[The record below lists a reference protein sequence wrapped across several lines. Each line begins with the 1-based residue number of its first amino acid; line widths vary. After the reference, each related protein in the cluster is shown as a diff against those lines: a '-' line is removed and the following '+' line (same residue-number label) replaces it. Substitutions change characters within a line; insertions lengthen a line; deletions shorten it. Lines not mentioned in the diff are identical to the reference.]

1 MATTLAHDTTLS
13 LRDYLAI
20 LRRRKWF
27 FVLPAA
33 LVFALAL
40 AFALLQTSI
49 YRSEATILIE
59 DAQVPEDLM
68 TTLVG
73 RYLEERLEAISRR
86 VMVTDS
92 LLAIAERYDLYEE
105 ERSQLPI
112 NDVMEAMRRN
122 IHREMIRT
130 DVIDPRSGQERSVTV
145 AFTLSFDH
153 PDPAMAQR
161 ITNEL
166 VSLYL
171 NENLRRRQ
179 ELATG
184 TMNFFRGERERTEA
198 RIAELERQLAE
209 FKQANSG
216 SLPEQL
222 PYNQQ
227 IIAQTEQE
235 LRELDRQARSLQE
248 REGYLQVQ
256 LALTEP
262 LFMGSNGG
270 QRSPAAELE
279 GKRTELATLRARYG
293 PEHPDILKLRRE
305 IAALEQT
312 VGVGRSTDTLD
323 RERARLLGELEALRG
338 RYADDHPDVRRAQRE
353 LDGIEAELLVA
364 RGRPDGGNNAGP
376 QRVRADN
383 PAYIQLQAQLNSAR
397 AELTAIQEQ
406 RRRVAEKLERHQQ
419 LALRIPLVEREY
431 AQLRRTLEDAMAL
444 RDELAR
450 KETTATLG
458 QTLEA
463 ELKAERLTL
472 IEPPSLPTVPVKPNR
487 GLIAL
492 VGFVLALG
500 CGAGF
505 VAVAQTLDDAV
516 YSKDIGAIIGEA
528 PLVIVPQILTPT
540 DRTRGLAA
548 ASVALLVVAGGLG
561 AAAWLIHTRYAPLD
575 IAYYDLQ
582 RRVLMTLEP

>member
-1 MATTLAHDTTLS
+1 MATTPAHDTTLS

-20 LRRRKWF
+20 LRRRKWL

-92 LLAIAERYDLYEE
+92 LLAIAERYNLYVE
-105 ERSQLPI
+105 ERRRLPI
-112 NDVMEAMRRN
+112 NDVVEAMRRN
-122 IHREMIRT
+122 IHRKMIRT

-145 AFTLSFDH
+145 AFTLAFDH
-153 PDPAMAQR
+153 PDPTMAQR

-171 NENLRRRQ
+171 NENLRRRR

-198 RIAELERQLAE
+198 RIAEVERQLAE

-227 IIAQTEQE
+227 ITAQLEQE

-248 REGYLQVQ
+248 RASSLQIQ
-256 LALTEP
+256 LTLTEP
-262 LFMGSNGG
+262 LGGGGG

-279 GKRTELATLRARYG
+279 SKRTGFTTLRARYG
-293 PEHPDILKLRRE
+293 PEHPDVVKLQRE

-312 VGVGRSTDTLD
+312 VGGGRSTDTLD
-323 RERARLLGELEALRG
+323 RERARLLGELDALRG
-338 RYADDHPDVRRAQRE
+338 RYADDHPDVRRMQRE
-353 LDGIEAELLVA
+353 LEGIEAELLAA
-364 RGRPDGGNNAGP
+364 RNRPGGGNNAGP

-383 PAYIQLQAQLNSAR
+383 PAYIQLQAQLDSTR
-397 AELTAIQEQ
+397 AELAAVQEQ
-406 RRRVAEKLERHQQ
+406 RRRVAERLEQRQQ
-419 LALRIPLVEREY
+419 LVLRIPLVEREY
-431 AQLRRTLEDAMAL
+431 AQLRRTLEDTMAL

-450 KETTATLG
+450 KETAATLG

-472 IEPPSLPTVPVKPNR
+472 IEPPSLPTTPVKPNR

-492 VGFVLALG
+492 IGFVLALG
-500 CGAGF
+500 CGAGC
-505 VAVAQTLDDAV
+505 VGIVQTLDATV
-516 YSKDIGAIIGEA
+516 YSKDIAAIIGEA
-528 PLVIVPQILTPT
+528 PLVVVPQILTAT
-540 DRTRGLAA
+540 DRTRSWAT
-548 ASVALLVVAGGLG
+548 ASVALLVAAGGLS
-561 AAAWLIHTRYAPLD
+561 AALWLVHTRYAPLD